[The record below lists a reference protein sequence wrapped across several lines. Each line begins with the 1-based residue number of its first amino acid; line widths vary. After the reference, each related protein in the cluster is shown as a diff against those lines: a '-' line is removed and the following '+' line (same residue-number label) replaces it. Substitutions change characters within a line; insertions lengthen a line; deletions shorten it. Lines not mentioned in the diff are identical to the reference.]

1 MFAIQYYPSHPSPLK
16 NTEIEPMLAIEYFA
30 GLSDGHI
37 SDRRSTTTGLVA
49 DQEEVPDLKIVADPP
64 LVGGRIPT
72 RSPPPRK
79 KNNTRANNY
88 ILHLYGWSTWWTR
101 VTGVTKPNIEQNCF
115 VRSKKAEEEKF
126 KFLKKFYPNNTVT
139 GKNRYE
145 KSEEPVDWKPDG
157 NDFKG
162 TCTPKRLREFEEP
175 FQMGANN
182 EPSKKI
188 KFEFENIRRGDC
200 TNTDLKNISLL
211 KLLNCDTDS
220 ENTLPD
226 EPRLMKSGDNGRD

>member
-1 MFAIQYYPSHPSPLK
+1 MSDIVTF
-16 NTEIEPMLAIEYFA
+16 ML
-30 GLSDGHI
+30 
-37 SDRRSTTTGLVA
+37 
-49 DQEEVPDLKIVADPP
+49 
-64 LVGGRIPT
+64 
-72 RSPPPRK
+72 
-79 KNNTRANNY
+79 
-88 ILHLYGWSTWWTR
+88 
-101 VTGVTKPNIEQNCF
+101 
-115 VRSKKAEEEKF
+115 
-126 KFLKKFYPNNTVT
+126 KFLKKFYPNNAVT

-211 KLLNCDTDS
+211 KLSNCDTDS